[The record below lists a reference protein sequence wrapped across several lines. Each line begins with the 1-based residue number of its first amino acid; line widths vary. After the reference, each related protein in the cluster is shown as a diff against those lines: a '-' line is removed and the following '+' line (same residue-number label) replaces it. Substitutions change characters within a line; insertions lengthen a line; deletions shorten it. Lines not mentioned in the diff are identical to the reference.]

1 MFRRTVL
8 AGLVAV
14 AASMGV
20 VAAADDKPSYPA
32 LFDATWNAVNDN
44 FYDPAFHGVDWK
56 QVGDK
61 YRARLGGV
69 TNDKQFAALA
79 SAMLAE
85 IGTSHL
91 YIVPPSASSAS
102 GTGIGV
108 RFHQIGGETIV
119 TDVALLADARER
131 GIHPGDKLLTP
142 RDALNGTVGTSVNAK
157 FEDCAG
163 HARTVAVHRVGAF
176 WPPPHPGFA
185 WWTVKTG
192 ANRTIGY
199 IRIDRFDDGAAE
211 LADRAMAELKDTSGI
226 VIDVRANSGGNLSAL
241 RLVSYFVDGSRPAA
255 ALFAR
260 PYLKA
265 LGRPVTG
272 ADVLAAAKTT
282 GAYTDDSIFAAVS
295 AHQGAATFWT
305 DDVGDKRYTKPVV
318 VLIGEDTGSAAEGFA
333 WGMKTA
339 PHAKLVGRK
348 TAGALLSATDFDLPG
363 GWRVVVPVQGVW
375 GADGTDYRDRAVP
388 PDVAVRWT
396 RADVCAGRDPDI
408 AEALS
413 LLNG

>member
-1 MFRRTVL
+1 MFKRVVL
-8 AGLVAV
+8 AGLVAA

-20 VAAADDKPSYPA
+20 VAAADDKPTYPT

-44 FYDPAFHGVDWK
+44 FYDPGFHGVDWK
-56 QVGDK
+56 AVGDK

-69 TNDKQFAALA
+69 TNDKQFEALA

-91 YIVPPSASSAS
+91 YILPPSASSAS

-108 RFHQIGGETIV
+108 RFHEIDGATIV
-119 TDVALLADARER
+119 TSIAPFADARQR
-131 GIHPGDKLLTP
+131 GVHEGDRLLTP
-142 RDALNGTVGTSVNAK
+142 RDALSGTVGTPADAK

-163 HARTVAVHRVGAF
+163 NARTVTVHRIGAF
-176 WPPPHPGFA
+176 SPPPHPGFEWRTFKTA
-185 WWTVKTG
+185 DHHTV
-192 ANRTIGY
+192 GY

-211 LADRAMAELKDTSGI
+211 LADQAMVELKDTSSI

-241 RLVSYFVDGSRPAA
+241 RLVSYFVDGSRPVA

-272 ADVLAAAKTT
+272 ADVLGAFKTLD
-282 GAYTDDSIFAAVS
+282 AYTDDSIFAAVS

-333 WGMKTA
+333 WAMKRA
-339 PHAKLVGRK
+339 PHVKMVGRK
-348 TAGALLSATDFDLPG
+348 TAGALLSATDIDLPG

-375 GADGTDYRDRAVP
+375 GADGTDYRDRAVV